1 MLRAFL
7 DDTSNR
13 GSDAGSDVDIDQEYD
28 PIAATDDQL
37 FSDDTPASYEGSN
50 YTDESDAANK
60 PTERNSLERQSRIE
74 KAKEGIQSKD
84 RSKDK
89 ASDKDK
95 DSKEAAPRLSF
106 FNRNK
111 KSDKKKDFLAPGSD
125 SAKSDK
131 DKKKDSSKGGAGD
144 EKNGS
149 AKTGISKLKSLFGK
163 GGDEAHGGG
172 LKDLAAKDPRKLAM
186 HALDY
191 VGIGRR
197 VGDVMFMVWL
207 IVTAILSIALIAPGI
222 IGLLMLNL
230 LLIWPKAVYK
240 ITVWILVF
248 IPAVGE
254 VVKTVDSVGLGKVD
268 IKLNG
273 VEKYFIIV
281 VDLIWFIGM
290 LALFGFI
297 MTIICYPINNVGV
310 VGTTVADVW
319 YGTSLFSELQGFCK
333 GL

>member
-13 GSDAGSDVDIDQEYD
+13 GSDAGYD

-37 FSDDTPASYEGSN
+37 FSDETAARYEGAD
-50 YTDESDAANK
+50 YTDDSDNATK
-60 PTERNSLERQSRIE
+60 PTERNSPERASRME
-74 KAKEGIQSKD
+74 KAKQGIQSKD
-84 RSKDK
+84 KAKDK
-89 ASDKDK
+89 SSDKDK
-95 DSKEAAPRLSF
+95 DSKEAAPRRAF

-111 KSDKKKDFLAPGSD
+111 KPGKKKGFLAPGSD
-125 SAKSDK
+125 DAKSDK
-131 DKKKDSSKGGAGD
+131 DKKKDSSKGGTGD
-144 EKNGS
+144 GKDGA
-149 AKTGISKLKSLFGK
+149 AKTGLSKLKSMFGK
-163 GGDEAHGGG
+163 GGDDADGGG
-172 LKDLAAKDPRKLAM
+172 VKSLTKDPRKLAVQ
-186 HALDY
+186 ALDH
-191 VGIGRR
+191 VGLGRR

-254 VVKTVDSVGLGKVD
+254 VTKTVDTAGLGKVD
-268 IKLNG
+268 IKLNA
-273 VEKYFIIV
+273 VEKYFIV
-281 VDLIWFIGM
+281 VADLIWFIGM

>member
-13 GSDAGSDVDIDQEYD
+13 GSDAGYD

-37 FSDDTPASYEGSN
+37 FSDDTAVSYEGAN
-50 YTDESDAANK
+50 YSDDSDAANK
-60 PTERNSLERQSRIE
+60 PTERNSPERQSRIE

-89 ASDKDK
+89 ASEKDK
-95 DSKEAAPRLSF
+95 DSKEATPRRSL
-106 FNRNK
+106 FNRGK
-111 KSDKKKDFLAPGSD
+111 KSDKKKGFLAPGSD
-125 SAKSDK
+125 PAKSDK
-131 DKKKDSSKGGAGD
+131 DKKKDSSKGGVGD
-144 EKNGS
+144 GKDG

-163 GGDEAHGGG
+163 GGDDKNGGG
-172 LKDLAAKDPRKLAM
+172 LKDLAAKDPRKLTAK
-186 HALDY
+186 ALDL
-191 VGIGRR
+191 VWVGRR

-207 IVTAILSIALIAPGI
+207 IVTIILSIFLIAPGI

>member
-13 GSDAGSDVDIDQEYD
+13 GSDAGQNYD

-37 FSDDTPASYEGSN
+37 FSDDTAASYEGAN
-50 YTDESDAANK
+50 YTDDSDAANK
-60 PTERNSLERQSRIE
+60 PTERNSPERQSRIE

-89 ASDKDK
+89 ASDNDK
-95 DSKEAAPRLSF
+95 ASKEATPRRSF

-144 EKNGS
+144 EKEGG
-149 AKTGISKLKSLFGK
+149 AKTGISKLKNLFGK
-163 GGDEAHGGG
+163 GGDDKNGGG
-172 LKDLAAKDPRKLAM
+172 LKDVAAKDPRKLAM

-207 IVTAILSIALIAPGI
+207 NFTVVLSIAFIVPGI
-222 IGLLMLNL
+222 LGLLMLNL

-254 VVKTVDSVGLGKVD
+254 VVKTVDTAGLGKVD
-268 IKLNG
+268 IKLNA
-273 VEKYFIIV
+273 VEIYLIVII
-281 VDLIWFIGM
+281 DLIWFIAM